1 MKEECRSC
9 PVREEVSVL
18 HGELVAVKRRLAEIE
33 RNIPTPEQ
41 LGAAV
46 EALRLAEKLCISGG
60 RRDD

>member
-1 MKEECRSC
+1 MSGEDCNGC
-9 PVREEVSVL
+9 PVREMVSVL
-18 HGELVAVKRRLAEIE
+18 HSELVAVKRRLAEIE

-60 RRDD
+60 KKG